1 MRLWYETMSR
11 TAEAG
16 LDFIPAAGQLLF
28 EAREMAKSVHIE
40 ILDDGL
46 PEGPEEF
53 SLVITKVELLGR

>member
-1 MRLWYETMSR
+1 MSG

-16 LDFIPAAGQLLF
+16 FDFIPAVGDLLF
-28 EAREMAKSVHIE
+28 EAREMAKSVQVE